1 MASEPVLF
9 PDFTKIPLALTEEVQ
24 LSYIDNH
31 RESAQ
36 PPLVLLHGI
45 FDNKSTWFRLASRL
59 AEYRLI
65 APDLV
70 GHGFSSKPTFD
81 GYPEHQRYSPDMQT
95 EFLKYFIN
103 ALNLDTMVLVGNS
116 LGGGLALRLYL
127 NYPELAKKIR
137 GLVLIDAAGYP
148 QRLPERLRE
157 IGRWQGQLMTH
168 APIHTL
174 VRWSGL
180 LYLLT
185 CYTFRRSFYDRR
197 KVPSE
202 LVSTALTSFRT
213 PNIFYA
219 YHRSAQ
225 NIVPPDIESFHLRFG
240 EITCPT
246 LILWGGQDRV
256 LPPQTAYRFY
266 TEILNS
272 ELYIFENCGHA
283 PHLEYPA
290 ETAQRIGQWLKKNQ

>member
-1 MASEPVLF
+1 MASEPILF
-9 PDFTKIPLALTEEVQ
+9 PNFTNIPLVLTKEVQ

-31 RESAQ
+31 RASTQ

-45 FDNKSTWFRLASRL
+45 FDDKSTWFRLAPQL

-81 GYPEHQRYSPDMQT
+81 GYPKHQRYSPDMQT

-103 ALNLDTMVLVGNS
+103 ALNLDSMILVSNS

-127 NYPELAKKIR
+127 NYPELAEKIR

-148 QRLPERLRE
+148 QRLPGRLRE
-157 IGRWQGQLMTH
+157 IGHWQGQLMTH

-180 LYLLT
+180 LHLLT
-185 CYTFRRSFYDRR
+185 WYAFRRSFYDRR
-197 KVPSE
+197 KVP
-202 LVSTALTSFRT
+202 
-213 PNIFYA
+213 PN
-219 YHRSAQ
+219 S
-225 NIVPPDIESFHLRFG
+225 
-240 EITCPT
+240 
-246 LILWGGQDRV
+246 
-256 LPPQTAYRFY
+256 
-266 TEILNS
+266 
-272 ELYIFENCGHA
+272 
-283 PHLEYPA
+283 
-290 ETAQRIGQWLKKNQ
+290 